1 MKTVTKTAISIPNS
15 IFAAA
20 ERLSKQLEMSRSE
33 LYSRAIE
40 VYIEEN
46 RQEDVT
52 DTLNEIYTEESTALD
67 PVVQQLQ
74 FASLLEDEW

>member
-15 IFAAA
+15 IFTAA
-20 ERLSKQLEMSRSE
+20 EQLAKQLEMSRSE

-52 DTLNEIYTEESTALD
+52 DILNAIYTEESTALD
-67 PVVQQLQ
+67 SVVQQLQ
-74 FASLLEDEW
+74 FASLPEDEW

>member
-74 FASLLEDEW
+74 FASLPEDEW